1 MRGSFWSGKVESPL
15 IRPLGTF
22 SRLREKGKQKQRQ
35 RQRQGQKQGQK
46 PKAEAKAEAKGR
58 LFPARLRKIALLQY
72 MLSKKTAGFRR
83 LFLFAYQAIKP

>member
-1 MRGSFWSGKVESPL
+1 MRGGFWSGKVKSPL

-35 RQRQGQKQGQK
+35 SQRQK
-46 PKAEAKAEAKGR
+46 PKAEAKVR